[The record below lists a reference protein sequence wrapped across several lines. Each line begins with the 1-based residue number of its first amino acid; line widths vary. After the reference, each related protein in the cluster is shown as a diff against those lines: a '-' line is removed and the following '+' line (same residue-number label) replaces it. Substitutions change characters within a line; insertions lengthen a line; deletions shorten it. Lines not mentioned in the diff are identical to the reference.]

1 MLKKQ
6 MLKKTFSSQ
15 LAFLPHIR
23 IQEFHQPDSE
33 SFVFYLTAERPEE
46 RAVEDVFLLLMER
59 KEYAEEGWEWN
70 RAAAEKNRDAVITK
84 ILEPVIEHGIFSE
97 IDGLS
102 VLQRILAF
110 DYKGIQLDERL
121 FTDESRHVVIYDEW
135 NLFVVFGYEGTK
147 AYLYTWFTTA

>member
-6 MLKKTFSSQ
+6 MLKKTVSSQ
-15 LAFLPHIR
+15 LAFLPHIS

-46 RAVEDVFLLLMER
+46 RSVEDVFRLLMER
-59 KEYAEEGWEWN
+59 EAYAEEGWEWN
-70 RAAAEKNRDAVITK
+70 RAAVEKNRDAVITK
-84 ILEPVIEHGIFSE
+84 ILEPVIEYGIFSE
-97 IDGLS
+97 IDGVS

-110 DYKGIQLDERL
+110 GHKGIQLDERL

-135 NLFVVFGYEGTK
+135 NLFLVFGYEGTT
-147 AYLYTWFTTA
+147 AYLYTWYTTA